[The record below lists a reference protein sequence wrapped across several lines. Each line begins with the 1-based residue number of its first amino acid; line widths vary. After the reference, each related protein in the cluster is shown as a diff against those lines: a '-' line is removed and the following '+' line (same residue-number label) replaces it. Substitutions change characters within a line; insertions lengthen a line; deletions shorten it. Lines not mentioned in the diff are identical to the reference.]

1 MASPDYYPLIC
12 LTEQHD
18 GAHVHVEHSESVAHV
33 HMYHSYSVPPPGKH
47 VHAKHGASA
56 QYAVDCCA
64 GPMCNNATAW
74 PDLPGVPSGVDKEVL

>member
-1 MASPDYYPLIC
+1 MRTCTWSTLTVSPL
-12 LTEQHD
+12 Q
-18 GAHVHVEHSESVAHV
+18 HVHVE
-33 HMYHSYSVPPPGKH
+33 HSYSVPPPGKH